1 LNQEQR
7 NAASGRRRTKTA
19 VRLMFDRQ
27 ADGCAMDKVEARR
40 LLDEQLAAYRS
51 QGYEDLAKKVSS
63 TIAFQT
69 LGPSGVEYNVEVMFL
84 WDSPG
89 KKVNVR
95 VIAAVDDGQL
105 PRALV
110 PMSDSFI
117 VTPDGSFLGE

>member
-1 LNQEQR
+1 MNQ
-7 NAASGRRRTKTA
+7 
-19 VRLMFDRQ
+19 
-27 ADGCAMDKVEARR
+27 VEAQT

-51 QGYEDLAKKVSS
+51 QGYEDLAEKVGS

-69 LGPSGVEYNVEVMFL
+69 VGPSGAEYNLEVMVL

-95 VIAAVDDGQL
+95 VIAAVDDGRL

-117 VTPDGSFLGE
+117 VAPDGSFVGE

>member
-1 LNQEQR
+1 MN
-7 NAASGRRRTKTA
+7 
-19 VRLMFDRQ
+19 
-27 ADGCAMDKVEARR
+27 KVEAQT

-51 QGYEDLAKKVSS
+51 QGYEELVEKVGS
-63 TIAFQT
+63 TIAFET
-69 LGPSGVEYNVEVMFL
+69 VSPSGAEYNVEVIVL

-95 VIAAVDDGQL
+95 VIAAVDDGRL

-117 VTPDGSFLGE
+117 VAPDGSFVGE

>member
-1 LNQEQR
+1 
-7 NAASGRRRTKTA
+7 
-19 VRLMFDRQ
+19 MFDRQ
-27 ADGCAMDKVEARR
+27 ADRWVMNKVEARK
-40 LLDEQLAAYRS
+40 LLDEQLAAHRS
-51 QGYEDLAKKVSS
+51 QGYEDLAKKVGS

-117 VTPDGSFLGE
+117 VAPDGSFWASSE